1 MTGEQIVFAD
11 VESLQDLGTYVAR
24 ARRLDEDGAIRLQ
37 AVRDV
42 LAAWVCA
49 LPGRGLLLRGV
60 VLGLRVMPLAPG
72 HPELDVTVPLGGLT
86 DRFARRERTGDVGVG
101 IPVPPTRVALP
112 WAALTPPRSGWAP
125 VGELDSGVL
134 LRAAREGVAA
144 VAEGTPPG
152 AGAHAVTALRERIWS
167 APLPGT
173 GEGSGLPPVSAGAAL
188 AAYGLGFA
196 REGERATVF
205 QVGGWTRLTLPVG
218 HVLTR

>member
-49 LPGRGLLLRGV
+49 LPGRGLLLQGV

-72 HPELDVTVPLGGLT
+72 HPELDATVPLGGLT
-86 DRFARRERTGDVGVG
+86 DRFARRERTGDVGVE
-101 IPVPPTRVALP
+101 IPVPPTRVAP
-112 WAALTPPRSGWAP
+112 AWTALTPPRSGWAP
-125 VGELDSGVL
+125 VGEVAAEVL
-134 LRAAREGVAA
+134 LSAAREGIAA
-144 VAEGTPPG
+144 VARGTPPG
-152 AGAHAVTALRERIWS
+152 AGAHAVSALRERIWS
-167 APLPGT
+167 APLPGA
-173 GEGSGLPPVSAGAAL
+173 GEGTGLPPVSAGTAL

-196 REGERATVF
+196 REGDRAAVY